1 MLRTARLEIDYAR
14 TLALLAAGA
23 RRRKHREAFAMQL
36 RAQLKRIADMLEE
49 IEREGWDA

>member
-1 MLRTARLEIDYAR
+1 MLRNARLEIDYAR

-23 RRRKHREAFAMQL
+23 RKRRHREAFALQL
-36 RAQLKRIADMLEE
+36 RAQLKRIGELLEA